1 MATING
7 TKVNNSRLPD
17 LSTFIQAG
25 INPKTGLPLRMGDC
39 GEELKANIKKLLRIM
54 DEQDAIN
61 RFVWYNLP
69 IGLNSQLIERIL
81 YYKGQGALF
90 FESATE
96 RFYFLPYALDGS
108 IDVYGRFTGIR
119 PLPFNGSLNVQDD
132 DKKKVDAK
140 YQWLNLKRLKPYYDI
155 VVEDDDARWIEISKD
170 EKGAEI
176 KIEKIAFEDGC
187 VLLSDYSKQI
197 SQTNISRQILQD
209 PLLDVMADCIP
220 FMRTALLNST
230 GVQGMRVDGQEA
242 ASNVYAASKSI
253 NDAALVGEKYVPIVG
268 PVEFQDLTDGNVGKS
283 EEFLLAMQSLD
294 NFRLSLYGLENGGL
308 FQKKSHMLEAEQS
321 MNNGNTGIILQDSLA
336 LRQRFCDIVNSI
348 WGLNIWVEASETI
361 MNIDRNMDG
370 QIGGDEENIPL
381 EDEGGDDYD
390 ME

>member
-108 IDVYGRFTGIR
+108 IDVYGRFMNVR
-119 PLPFNGSLNVQDD
+119 PLPFNGSLNVQED

-140 YQWLNLKRLKPYYDI
+140 YQWLNIKKLKPQYDI
-155 VVEDDDARWIEISKD
+155 LLD
-170 EKGAEI
+170 EERTADV
-176 KIEKIAFEDGC
+176 FENSC

-242 ASNVYAASKSI
+242 ASNVYEASKSV
-253 NDAALVGEKYVPIVG
+253 NHAALVGEKYVPIVG

-381 EDEGGDDYD
+381 EDEGGDDND

>member
-108 IDVYGRFTGIR
+108 IDVYGRFMGVR
-119 PLPFNGSLNVQDD
+119 PLPFHGSLNVQED

-140 YQWLNLKRLKPYYDI
+140 YQWLNIKKLKPQYDI
-155 VVEDDDARWIEISKD
+155 LLD
-170 EKGAEI
+170 EERTADV
-176 KIEKIAFEDGC
+176 FENSC

-209 PLLDVMADCIP
+209 PLIDVMADCIP

-242 ASNVYAASKSI
+242 ASNVYEASKSV
-253 NDAALVGEKYVPIVG
+253 NHAALVGEKYVPIVG

-294 NFRLSLYGLENGGL
+294 NFRLSLYGLDNGGL

-381 EDEGGDDYD
+381 EDEGGDDND
-390 ME
+390 MV

>member
-17 LSTFIQAG
+17 LSTFIEAG
-25 INPKTGLPLRMGDC
+25 INPKTGLPVRMGEC
-39 GEELKANIKKLLRIM
+39 GAELKANIKKLLRIM

-108 IDVYGRFTGIR
+108 IDVYGRFMGVR
-119 PLPFNGSLNVQDD
+119 PLPFNGSLNVQED

-140 YQWLNLKRLKPYYDI
+140 YQWLNIKKLKPQYDI
-155 VVEDDDARWIEISKD
+155 LLD
-170 EKGAEI
+170 EERTADI
-176 KIEKIAFEDGC
+176 FENSC

-348 WGLNIWVEASETI
+348 WKLNIWVEASETI

-370 QIGGDEENIPL
+370 QIGGNEENIPL
-381 EDEGGDDYD
+381 EDEGGDEND

>member
-25 INPKTGLPLRMGDC
+25 INPKTGLPIRMGDC
-39 GEELKANIKKLLRIM
+39 GAELKANIKKLLRIM

-108 IDVYGRFTGIR
+108 IDVYGRFMSVR
-119 PLPFNGSLNVQDD
+119 PLPFNGSLNVQED

-140 YQWLNLKRLKPYYDI
+140 YQWLNIKKLKPQYDI
-155 VVEDDDARWIEISKD
+155 LLD
-170 EKGAEI
+170 EERTADV
-176 KIEKIAFEDGC
+176 FESSC

-381 EDEGGDDYD
+381 EDEGGDDND

>member
-25 INPKTGLPLRMGDC
+25 INPKTGLPLRMGEC

-81 YYKGQGALF
+81 YYKGQGAMF

-108 IDVYGRFTGIR
+108 IDVYGRFMGVR
-119 PLPFNGSLNVQDD
+119 PLPFHGSLNVQED

-140 YQWLNLKRLKPYYDI
+140 YQWLNIKKLKPQYDI
-155 VVEDDDARWIEISKD
+155 LLD
-170 EKGAEI
+170 EERTADV
-176 KIEKIAFEDGC
+176 FENSC

-242 ASNVYAASKSI
+242 ASNVYEASKSV
-253 NDAALVGEKYVPIVG
+253 NHAALVGEKYVPIVG

-381 EDEGGDDYD
+381 EDEGGDDND

>member
-25 INPKTGLPLRMGDC
+25 INPKTGLPVRMGDC
-39 GEELKANIKKLLRIM
+39 GAELKANIKKLLRIM

-81 YYKGQGALF
+81 YYKGQGAIF

-108 IDVYGRFTGIR
+108 IDVYGRFMGVR
-119 PLPFNGSLNVQDD
+119 PLPFNGSLNVQED

-140 YQWLNLKRLKPYYDI
+140 YQWLNIKKLKPQYDI
-155 VVEDDDARWIEISKD
+155 LLD
-170 EKGAEI
+170 EERTADI
-176 KIEKIAFEDGC
+176 FENSC

-370 QIGGDEENIPL
+370 QIGGDEENVPL
-381 EDEGGDDYD
+381 EDEGGDEND

>member
-25 INPKTGLPLRMGDC
+25 INPKTGLPVRMGEC
-39 GEELKANIKKLLRIM
+39 GAELKSNIKKLLRIM

-108 IDVYGRFTGIR
+108 IDVYGRFMGVR
-119 PLPFNGSLNVQDD
+119 PLPFHGSLNVQED

-140 YQWLNLKRLKPYYDI
+140 YQWLNIKKLKPQYDI
-155 VVEDDDARWIEISKD
+155 LLD
-170 EKGAEI
+170 EERTADI
-176 KIEKIAFEDGC
+176 FENSC

-381 EDEGGDDYD
+381 EDEGGDDND

>member
-7 TKVNNSRLPD
+7 TKVNNSRFPD

-108 IDVYGRFTGIR
+108 IDVYGRFMGVR
-119 PLPFNGSLNVQDD
+119 PLPFHGSLNVQED

-140 YQWLNLKRLKPYYDI
+140 YQWLNIKKLKPQYDI
-155 VVEDDDARWIEISKD
+155 LLD
-170 EKGAEI
+170 EERTADI
-176 KIEKIAFEDGC
+176 FENSC

-242 ASNVYAASKSI
+242 ASNVYAASKSV
-253 NDAALVGEKYVPIVG
+253 NHAALVGEKYVPIVG

-361 MNIDRNMDG
+361 MNIDRNLDG
-370 QIGGDEENIPL
+370 QIGGDEETIPL

>member
-25 INPKTGLPLRMGDC
+25 INPKTGLPIRMGDC

-108 IDVYGRFTGIR
+108 IDVYGRFMGVR
-119 PLPFNGSLNVQDD
+119 PLPFHGSLNVQED

-140 YQWLNLKRLKPYYDI
+140 YQWLNIKRLKPQYDI
-155 VVEDDDARWIEISKD
+155 LLDEDRTADI
-170 EKGAEI
+170 
-176 KIEKIAFEDGC
+176 FENSC

-242 ASNVYAASKSI
+242 ESNVYAASKSV
-253 NDAALVGEKYVPIVG
+253 NHAALVGEKYIPIVG

-370 QIGGDEENIPL
+370 QIGGDEETIPL